1 MMAAAR
7 FSLPIP
13 ASFSQWW
20 SAKAPRERR
29 LLAALLGIASQRCC
43 GWALATMVRDIAA
56 MRIAQGQSA
65 AALADAR
72 HAVDEIAGLTQA
84 PAPTR
89 PTDDSASLER
99 VLAQHGLRGGVT
111 QISWQ
116 DGRAHVVLGAVGFDA
131 LIAAL
136 EALQREARLRVI
148 EATLTRAWA
157 GTIRAGSRWVAEHRR
172 IASWRT
178 L

>member
-29 LLAALLGIASQRCC
+29 LLAALLGIAV
-43 GWALATMVRDIAA
+43 ATVLWMWLWQPMVRDIAA
-56 MRIAQGQSA
+56 MRIAQGPTA
-65 AALADAR
+65 AALVDAR
-72 HAVDEIAGLTQA
+72 QAVEEMAGLTRA
-84 PAPTR
+84 PAPAA

-111 QISWQ
+111 QISWR
-116 DGRAHVVLGAVGFDA
+116 DGRAHLVFGAVGFDA

-148 EATLTRAWA
+148 EATLTARVEPGTVRA
-157 GTIRAGSRWVAEHRR
+157 EL
-172 IASWRT
+172 T
-178 L
+178 LGR